1 MDDAEIFFLTN
12 PAASIV
18 QFGQAGLFDLNSV
31 DYQVLMSG
39 ITAEDTFNNYTTVV
53 SGYRGGTLVA
63 SVTENYPGTG
73 GNLFNNLNI
82 DGVDKVTFSTTD
94 TSGFLDSLGNMIV
107 TGMSAAATFVDELTV
122 TPAVTVAPEIDP
134 ASAASGLTL
143 LMGGLMVLRG
153 RRRAD

>member
-1 MDDAEIFFLTN
+1 M
-12 PAASIV
+12 
-18 QFGQAGLFDLNSV
+18 
-31 DYQVLMSG
+31 
-39 ITAEDTFNNYTTVV
+39 
-53 SGYRGGTLVA
+53 A

-134 ASAASGLTL
+134 ASAASALTL